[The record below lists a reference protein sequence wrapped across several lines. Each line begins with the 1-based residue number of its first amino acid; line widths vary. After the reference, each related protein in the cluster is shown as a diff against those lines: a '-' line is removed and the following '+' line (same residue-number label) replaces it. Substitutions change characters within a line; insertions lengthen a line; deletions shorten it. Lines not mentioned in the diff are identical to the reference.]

1 MTIRTDEIIEDQGV
15 IENDTNILFLSNW
28 ADVML
33 LLEVGNSEMKA
44 FLGNI
49 ACSTLMPV
57 VYLY

>member
-49 ACSTLMPV
+49 VCSNLMPV